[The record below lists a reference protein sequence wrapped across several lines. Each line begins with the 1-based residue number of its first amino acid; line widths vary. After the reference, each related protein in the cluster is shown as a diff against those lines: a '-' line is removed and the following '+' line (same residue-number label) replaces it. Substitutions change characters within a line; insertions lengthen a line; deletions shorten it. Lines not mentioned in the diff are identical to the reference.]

1 MPIAVWNDQFA
12 TGIRSIDQQHQQLFE
27 SVNRLHEA
35 YVKGDPQPEIQKA
48 LDFLL
53 HYTVEHFR
61 AEEDHMERL
70 GYPGFAAHA
79 VEHARLVAQVT
90 ALKARFDAGRT
101 MSGDLTAFFADW
113 LKHHIHQV
121 DMAYVS
127 YLKAR
132 EVQ

>member
-1 MPIAVWNDQFA
+1 MPIAVWNDRFA
-12 TGIRSIDQQHQQLFE
+12 TGIGSIDQQHQQLFE
-27 SVNRLHEA
+27 AVNRLHEA
-35 YVKGDPQPEIQKA
+35 YVQGDPLPEIQKA

-53 HYTVEHFR
+53 QYTVEHFR

-79 VEHARLVAQVT
+79 VEHARLFDQVAV
-90 ALKARFDAGRT
+90 LKTRFDSGRA

-132 EVQ
+132 GVQ